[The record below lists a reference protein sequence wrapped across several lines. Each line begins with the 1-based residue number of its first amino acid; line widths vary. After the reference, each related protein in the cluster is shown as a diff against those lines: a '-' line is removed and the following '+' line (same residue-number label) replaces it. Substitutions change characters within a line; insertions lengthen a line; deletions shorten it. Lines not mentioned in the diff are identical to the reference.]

1 MNRYALGVGAAAM
14 VVGAAALADPNTDVA
29 LEIDGV
35 AIKTIA
41 ASAHADNP
49 IGDTLISG
57 WHYRNDETR
66 ALQLDDFDNPAFL
79 AVELG
84 RELWEAADGAS
95 GKSCADCH
103 GGIDGFAGL
112 RANMPKWSEAAG
124 RPLTLEQWINWS
136 RKEHQGA
143 EPWKWES
150 EQMLGMTAAIAV
162 ESRGMPMD
170 VQTDGPMAEWFEKG
184 RDLYYTRTGQLDF
197 ACASC
202 HEANS
207 GMMLRADHLSQGHL
221 NGFPTYRLKWQGIGS
236 IHRRLKGC
244 VQDTRAEPYA
254 VGSDELVALELYV
267 SWRGEGLD
275 IEAPAVRQ

>member
-1 MNRYALGVGAAAM
+1 MTRHALLT
-14 VVGAAALADPNTDVA
+14 GAAALAVAAGALAEPNTDVT
-29 LEIDGV
+29 LEVDGETITTV
-35 AIKTIA
+35 AA
-41 ASAHADNP
+41 PANPDNP

-84 RELWEAADGAS
+84 NELWETADGAS
-95 GKSCADCH
+95 AKSCADCH
-103 GGIDGFAGL
+103 GAIDSFAGL
-112 RANMPKWSEAAG
+112 RAGMPKWSEEHG

-136 RKEHQGA
+136 RETHQGA

-150 EQMLGMTAAIAV
+150 EQMVGMTAAIALQ
-162 ESRGMPMD
+162 SRGMPMD
-170 VQTDGPMAEWFEKG
+170 VQTDGPMEAWFKKG
-184 RDLYYTRTGQLDF
+184 EELYYKRTGQLDF

-202 HEANS
+202 HEDNS
-207 GMMLRADHLSQGHL
+207 GRMLRADHLSQGHL
-221 NGFPTYRLKWQGIGS
+221 NGFPTYRLKWQGAGS

-244 VQDTRAEPYA
+244 VKDTRAVPYEI
-254 VGSDELVALELYV
+254 GSDELVALELYV

-275 IEAPAVRQ
+275 IEAPSVRQ